1 MFERE
6 ENSLH
11 FLQYCSMSTKAD
23 ILRLLITY
31 LFIKGSFFLPLAW
44 IAYILNKDTATE
56 KGLSA

>member
-1 MFERE
+1 
-6 ENSLH
+6 
-11 FLQYCSMSTKAD
+11 MSTKAD